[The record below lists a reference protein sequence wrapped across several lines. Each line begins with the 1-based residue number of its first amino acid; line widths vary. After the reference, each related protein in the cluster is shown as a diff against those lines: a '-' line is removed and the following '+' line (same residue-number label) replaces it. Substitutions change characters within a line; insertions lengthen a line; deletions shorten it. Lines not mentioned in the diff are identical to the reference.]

1 MGHQSESVLA
11 GGNGNGGIQLQQ
23 DNSSTR
29 LLARGHLA
37 AATEEWFPLLASG
50 NGAKIL
56 WYLDLYYHFL
66 PFHYVFVSFSHS
78 LIIVF

>member
-11 GGNGNGGIQLQQ
+11 GGNGNGGIQLQR

-37 AATEEWFPLLASG
+37 AATEERFPLSAYG
-50 NGAKIL
+50 NEAKIL
-56 WYLDLYYHFL
+56 
-66 PFHYVFVSFSHS
+66 
-78 LIIVF
+78 